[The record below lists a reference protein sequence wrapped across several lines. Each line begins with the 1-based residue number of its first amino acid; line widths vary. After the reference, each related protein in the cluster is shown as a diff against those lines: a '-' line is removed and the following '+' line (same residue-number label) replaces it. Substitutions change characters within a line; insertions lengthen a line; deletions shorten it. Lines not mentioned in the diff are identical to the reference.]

1 MRKEGLFEL
10 LSTEGKNIFADQ
22 ENEMKLAEGIEN
34 AGEAV
39 REKEHVVFA
48 RLLDFSQLRQ
58 ANKAEIQEQYGIRI
72 NKTEENAGSGKIR
85 IRKITARNGHV
96 RYEMTTKSDV
106 SEGKIEVT
114 VPTTEANF
122 IQMKVL
128 ADSGMLKHRYVFNVK
143 GTGLKW
149 EIDAVPDGNGGYY
162 PWVRAEIEVKDLKE
176 SLPDFPL
183 KTEEIIFP
191 PQFSEIS
198 EEEHKKKT
206 DELYKRFFVTGNPHL
221 EKDSGNQTTDLKG
234 DKDIEEEETDS
245 EDKDTPEEVKK
256 EKDAEASMSVENIT
270 DDKETAEK
278 VEKRAEQIKEA
289 KDDSDED
296 EEDNDQDAD
305 DTEESDEDD
314 SEDEDNEDSGS
325 GDSSED
331 GEKDKDSSDDKEPEW
346 EDDEGD
352 KEVAKESRQF
362 GMLNG
367 LEVSAEGI
375 GDTIKRNFKDL
386 IKVFTGKPAYD
397 GYAEIYGIAFKQK
410 MWNGKGFTVRE
421 FLSDKELSKGL
432 NLTKICERLIKDC
445 SDKKDVSHLR
455 NESELDDNKVY
466 YLKVDGDKN
475 TWKKSKEEFEKHIIP
490 AEIKFINSKVSEY
503 DFDETNEDYIKA
515 VSPAKNRLFSSLLMV
530 AIINKLDRI
539 GVDKPQSSN
548 ESFDPSSLDL
558 TTEDLHS
565 FAHFAGQP
573 LYVTQQNFNPLTPYN
588 LKNITSNNV
597 DADFGDTGK
606 NEWYKEKPTNGFSN
620 KDGLINGF
628 FGWFKSKNK
637 SYITNNKDGMLSV
650 FLAKET
656 WFGYECF
663 NKGGDWLNNYLKVYT
678 KFYTGAIKCLDN
690 DTETWN
696 KWVNQAQATIDKLAK
711 DGITINNHSDSLYV
725 AHALQNITVRDDIAT
740 YMGALAFVNRN
751 NIPLN
756 MREYEF
762 TIQNPE
768 MDSLKQLNKLEKEVM
783 YSTDQVLNVPMLD
796 YVHEH
801 PVFHILTNQIS
812 TKLKCSHRDAAI
824 LLYHGVFRE
833 DTAIGYFMRIA
844 EYGAINVLYLLSIV
858 SKTTT
863 VVNPYY
869 RSFLISDY
877 LNWAKVEDD
886 IK

>member
-1 MRKEGLFEL
+1 MRKNSLFDFI
-10 LSTEGKNIFADQ
+10 STEGKNVFADQ
-22 ENEMKLAEGIEN
+22 DNEMKLVEGIKN
-34 AGEAV
+34 AGEAI
-39 REKEHVVFA
+39 REKEHIVFA
-48 RLLDFSQLRQ
+48 RLLDFSQLRK
-58 ANKAEIQEQYGIRI
+58 ANKAEIQEQYGVKIS
-72 NKTEENAGSGKIR
+72 KTEENAGSGKIR
-85 IRKITARNGHV
+85 IRKITARNGHI

-128 ADSGMLKHRYVFNVK
+128 ADGAMLKHRYVFNVK

-149 EIDAVPDGNGGYY
+149 EVDAVPDGNGGYY

-191 PQFSEIS
+191 PQFSEMS
-198 EEEHKKKT
+198 EEEYKKKT
-206 DELYKRFFVTGNPHL
+206 DELYERFFIVGNPYL
-221 EKDSGNQTTDLKG
+221 KKDSANKTTDLKG
-234 DKDIEEEETDS
+234 DKDTQEEETGS
-245 EDKDTPEEVKK
+245 EDKNTPEEAKK
-256 EKDAEASMSVENIT
+256 EKDAEATMSVENIT

-289 KDDSDED
+289 KGDSDKE
-296 EEDNDQDAD
+296 EEDDADQDAD
-305 DTEESDEDD
+305 DTEESDEND

-325 GDSSED
+325 EDSSED
-331 GEKDKDSSDDKEPEW
+331 DEKSEDSSDDKEPEW
-346 EDDEGD
+346 EDDKDD
-352 KEVAKESRQF
+352 KEVAKESHYQF
-362 GMLNG
+362 NQLED
-367 LEVSAEGI
+367 LEVSTELF
-375 GDTIKRNFKDL
+375 NF
-386 IKVFTGKPAYD
+386 GKSVSAYD
-397 GYAEIYGIAFKQK
+397 GVALLEGKYFKNNSYVGSKFGFISKEKVALLAKGKDALNKLCDEVINNSKNKGNAFYTDYFNLNINGKYEVTVGSKESIKEKAKELKEAMDIEEYRKAIAFKK
-410 MWNGKGFTVRE
+410 HLNKYGAASNTPKANKEWMETFEPILRRMASIDTLLKIIKV
-421 FLSDKELSKGL
+421 LDKVG
-432 NLTKICERLIKDC
+432 
-445 SDKKDVSHLR
+445 
-455 NESELDDNKVY
+455 
-466 YLKVDGDKN
+466 
-475 TWKKSKEEFEKHIIP
+475 
-490 AEIKFINSKVSEY
+490 
-503 DFDETNEDYIKA
+503 
-515 VSPAKNRLFSSLLMV
+515 
-530 AIINKLDRI
+530 
-539 GVDKPQSSN
+539 KPQSSN

-597 DADFGDTGK
+597 DVDFGDTGK

-637 SYITNNKDGMLSV
+637 SYVYNNKDGMLSI

-663 NKGGDWLNNYLKVYT
+663 SKGGDWLNNYLKAYT
-678 KFYTGAIKCLDN
+678 KFYTEAIKCLDD
-690 DTETWN
+690 DTKTWD
-696 KWVNQAQATIDKLAK
+696 KWVKQAQATIDKLAK
-711 DGITINNHSDSLYV
+711 DGITINNHSDFLYV
-725 AHALQNITVRDDIAT
+725 AHALQSITVRDDIAT
-740 YMGALAFVNRN
+740 YMGALNFVNRN

-783 YSTDQVLNVPMLD
+783 YSTDQVLKVPLLD

-801 PVFHILTNQIS
+801 PVFYALTNRIS
-812 TKLKCSHRDAAI
+812 SKLKCSHKDAAI

-844 EYGAINVLYLLSIV
+844 EYGAINALYLLSIV

-863 VVNPYY
+863 VINPYY
-869 RSFLISDY
+869 QSSLIKDY
-877 LNWAKVEDD
+877 LNWAKIEDD